1 MVRPY
6 RFRLEE
12 FFRLPLPER
21 GLELLKGEIYQMA
34 PIGSRHADILD
45 RWTEVFIKAFA
56 GRAGVR
62 VQGPFVIPPDTYLE
76 PDLLLYRL
84 GDYRLRHPGPGEA
97 YLVLEVAESSLD
109 YDLNK
114 KLPLYAQGGVPE
126 VWVQDLLGGRLL
138 LFRTP
143 EGDHY
148 REQIWVKPG
157 ERVAPLAFPEVPL
170 EVPW

>member
-12 FFRLPLPER
+12 FLKLPLPER
-21 GLELLKGEIYQMA
+21 GVELLEGEVYQMA
-34 PIGSRHADILD
+34 PIGPRHAYTVNRWNRILSHLL
-45 RWTEVFIKAFA
+45 EVW
-56 GRAGVR
+56 VQ
-62 VQGPFVIPPDTYLE
+62 VQGPLVLSPDTYLE
-76 PDLLLYRL
+76 PDLALLRP
-84 GDYRLRHPGPGEA
+84 GDYRERLPRPEDVLL
-97 YLVLEVAESSLD
+97 LVEVAEASLD
-109 YDLNK
+109 YDLSK
-114 KLPLYAQGGVPE
+114 KVPLYAQGGVPE

-157 ERVAPLAFPEVPL
+157 EKVAPLAFPEASL

>member
-12 FFRLPLPER
+12 FLKLPLPER
-21 GLELLKGEIYQMA
+21 GVELLKGEIYQMA
-34 PIGSRHADILD
+34 PIGSCHADILD
-45 RWTEVFIKAFA
+45 RWTEAFVMAFA
-56 GRAGVR
+56 GKAGVR
-62 VQGPFVIPPDTYLE
+62 VQGPLVIPPDTYLE
-76 PDLLLYRL
+76 PDLLLYRP
-84 GDYRLRHPGPGEA
+84 GDYRLRHPGPEDV

-109 YDLNK
+109 YDLTK

-148 REQIWVKPG
+148 REQIWVRPG
-157 ERVAPLAFPEVPL
+157 EKVAPLAFPEVPL

>member
-21 GLELLKGEIYQMA
+21 GVELLKGEIYQMA
-34 PIGSRHADILD
+34 PIGPRHAYTVN
-45 RWTEVFIKAFA
+45 RWNRVLQEAFPHLL
-56 GRAGVR
+56 VQ
-62 VQGPFVIPPDTYLE
+62 VQGPLVLPPDTYLE
-76 PDLLLYRL
+76 PDLLLLKPADYSRRL
-84 GDYRLRHPGPGEA
+84 PGPEDA
-97 YLVLEVAESSLD
+97 YLAVEVAESSLD
-109 YDLNK
+109 YDLGK

-126 VWVQDLLGGRLL
+126 VWVQDLLGERLL

-157 ERVAPLAFPEVPL
+157 ERVAPLAFPEVSL